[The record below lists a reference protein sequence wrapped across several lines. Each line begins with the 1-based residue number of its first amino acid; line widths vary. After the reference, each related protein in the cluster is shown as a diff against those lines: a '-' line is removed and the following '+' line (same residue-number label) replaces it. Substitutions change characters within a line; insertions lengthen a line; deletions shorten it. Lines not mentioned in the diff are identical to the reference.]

1 LGTQANRALQLRW
14 ATEDRQVNE
23 LARTACGREV
33 AARRDRLAHPADH
46 LRHASE
52 LYGELTRI
60 APSAVVAANRA
71 VAVGTADGPATGL
84 LDELLLLRDR
94 ERWPPR
100 GAYRARASGSGSAG
114 RLTPLMPLALRSNW
128 TRRERKSIHAIF
140 TSATRLE
147 HNSVAHPDDAEDTV
161 PADRTKVSH
170 VIALLRVSEA
180 TRKGRRPGTHSLA
193 RAVRGS

>member
-1 LGTQANRALQLRW
+1 MLNRSVWDVAPTPGVIAVMTRVYLPGVSFLVRAW
-14 ATEDRQVNE
+14 AFN
-23 LARTACGREV
+23 
-33 AARRDRLAHPADH
+33 ARREPVECIDIERLEA
-46 LRHASE
+46 
-52 LYGELTRI
+52 
-60 APSAVVAANRA
+60 
-71 VAVGTADGPATGL
+71 
-84 LDELLLLRDR
+84 
-94 ERWPPR
+94 PR

-114 RLTPLMPLALRSNW
+114 PLTPSMPLALRSNW
-128 TRRERKSIHAIF
+128 TRREHKSIHAIF

-193 RAVRGS
+193 RAVRGSPTPRIARVRAAGAPLRHSAAKR